1 MNNIKTLNQ
10 VKNEEITTKAEEIQK
25 AEQVKTTEEIA
36 LEEINSLIDNIQ
48 VNQKVIKTNFAMRI
62 IHCFTEDTRAKYN
75 EEMKLIEEIKQRVKK
90 LAFDY
95 AIYDNKYFYIV
106 NKTQD
111 TEKSFYN
118 AIIKI
123 PHKNDNITIT
133 PKNIKTFKPVI
144 DKFLSFMESKKA
156 EEMKKETEEK
166 TEEITEEKIEE

>member
-1 MNNIKTLNQ
+1 MNNTKTLNQ
-10 VKNEEITTKAEEIQK
+10 VKKEEINTKAEEIQA

-48 VNQKVIKTNFAMRI
+48 VNSKVIKDNFALRI
-62 IHCFTEDTRAKYN
+62 IHCFTDDTKAKYT

-95 AIYDNKYFYIV
+95 AIFDNKYFYLV

-111 TEKSFYN
+111 NEKSFYS

-133 PKNIKTFKPVI
+133 PKNIKVLKPVI
-144 DKFLSFMESKKA
+144 DKFLSFLESKKA
-156 EEMKKETEEK
+156 EEIKKASEET
-166 TEEITEEKIEE
+166 TEEITEK

>member
-1 MNNIKTLNQ
+1 MNIKTLNQ
-10 VKNEEITTKAEEIQK
+10 IENEEITTKAEEIQK

-48 VNQKVIKTNFAMRI
+48 VNSKVIKDNFALRI
-62 IHCFTEDTRAKYN
+62 IHCFTEDTKAKYT

-95 AIYDNKYFYIV
+95 AIFDNKYFYIV

-156 EEMKKETEEK
+156 EEIKKATEEKTEEK
-166 TEEITEEKIEE
+166 TEEIK